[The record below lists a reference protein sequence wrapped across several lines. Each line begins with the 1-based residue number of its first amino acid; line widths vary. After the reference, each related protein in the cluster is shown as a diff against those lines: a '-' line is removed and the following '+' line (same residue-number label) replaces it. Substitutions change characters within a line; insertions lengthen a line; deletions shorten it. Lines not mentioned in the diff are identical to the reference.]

1 MYLITREIKWKLLT
15 IKTKNMD
22 LFGKITILF
31 VFLWLGVMI
40 VVFLN
45 ILFWGIYSGIL
56 DPIYKSIKK
65 KYNG

>member
-1 MYLITREIKWKLLT
+1 
-15 IKTKNMD
+15 MD

-56 DPIYKSIKK
+56 HPIYKSIKK
-65 KYNG
+65 KYNGQYNIFKIT